1 MSVLSVS
8 TSAPFSVLYLRR
20 KDSAT
25 PCLFESSQSS
35 LVTMMGSLGFEPPKQ
50 WGGSAVYDEH
60 AAVIDNSSAHRKVVI
75 LKSVISVTD
84 ISGHCVSTSC
94 QHYVSLIM
102 DEEGE
107 IRVRMKS
114 SEIVKVL
121 RWLTQPIPRHFGGA
135 SDDTFA
141 LDACK
146 PIQRRSPRILERD
159 QQALIL
165 ENPHEIHDFYID
177 PVCKSGPGC
186 THYCQVMNG
195 GTWSD
200 WMRLTAKEVRG
211 VLGFLGRDVPEHFHG
226 KSLPKNP
233 NTLRDRRALNPLKI
247 NT

>member
-1 MSVLSVS
+1 MSILSVS
-8 TSAPFSVLYLRR
+8 TSAPFSVLYLRTES
-20 KDSAT
+20 SAC
-25 PCLFESSQSS
+25 PCLFESSQGS
-35 LVTMMGSLGFEPPKQ
+35 LVTLVKSLGFEPPTQ

-60 AAVIDNSSAHRKVVI
+60 AAVIDNSSAHRKVVL
-75 LKSVISVTD
+75 LKNVVSVLD

-94 QHYVSLIM
+94 QHYVLLLTNSE
-102 DEEGE
+102 DE
-107 IRVRMKS
+107 IRVRMKA
-114 SEIVKVL
+114 SEIVKIL
-121 RWLTQPIPRHFGGA
+121 RWLSQPIPRHFGGA
-135 SDDTFA
+135 SIDTFA

-177 PVCKSGPGC
+177 PVCKPGSGC
-186 THYCQVMNG
+186 AHYCQVMNS

-200 WMRLTAKEVRG
+200 WMLLTAREVKN

-226 KSLPKNP
+226 KALPKRSH
-233 NTLRDRRALNPLKI
+233 TLRDRRALNPLKI